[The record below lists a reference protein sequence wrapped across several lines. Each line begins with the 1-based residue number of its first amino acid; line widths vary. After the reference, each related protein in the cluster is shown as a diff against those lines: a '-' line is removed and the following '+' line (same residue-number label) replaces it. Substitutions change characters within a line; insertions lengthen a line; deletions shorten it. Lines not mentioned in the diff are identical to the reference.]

1 MKKKICIVTGGTGGH
16 IFPALALAGIW
27 KQTDPEVSLFFI
39 GNDDRMEKDLVPAE
53 GYPFFSVHAKGFAG
67 SWADKAT
74 ALMLQLSAR
83 NHAHDILKQE
93 KPDLVIGFGGY
104 VSAPVL
110 AAAKSLHI
118 PVMVHEQNSVVG
130 KSNKMAARKADAIVT
145 CYPEAKFDHPNVRL
159 LGNPRASYAV
169 MDHADR
175 DYFLSLG
182 LKPDKKTLLIVMGS
196 LGSASV
202 NTLMQDAL
210 KGLSKQWQVLYVC
223 GKDNSGTLDLFP
235 DNPDIHTV
243 EFVNTLKIYP
253 FIEGMI
259 CRAGATTLA
268 EVCALAIPS
277 IIIPSPYVAENHQYY
292 NAKKL
297 ADEHA
302 ALMIEEKDLN
312 AKTLREAIETG
323 FENEENRQAMAEN
336 ARKLGAPNAAQDMID
351 WAEQLMD

>member
-1 MKKKICIVTGGTGGH
+1 
-16 IFPALALAGIW
+16 
-27 KQTDPEVSLFFI
+27 
-39 GNDDRMEKDLVPAE
+39 
-53 GYPFFSVHAKGFAG
+53 
-67 SWADKAT
+67 
-74 ALMLQLSAR
+74 
-83 NHAHDILKQE
+83 
-93 KPDLVIGFGGY
+93 
-104 VSAPVL
+104 
-110 AAAKSLHI
+110 
-118 PVMVHEQNSVVG
+118 
-130 KSNKMAARKADAIVT
+130 
-145 CYPEAKFDHPNVRL
+145 
-159 LGNPRASYAV
+159 
-169 MDHADR
+169 
-175 DYFLSLG
+175 
-182 LKPDKKTLLIVMGS
+182 
-196 LGSASV
+196 
-202 NTLMQDAL
+202 
-210 KGLSKQWQVLYVC
+210 
-223 GKDNSGTLDLFP
+223 LDLFP